1 MRDAER
7 VERIQQ
13 ELKLAQLDALVCAL
27 PIHVLLLSGY
37 WPVIGVSLAI
47 VTSEGATIL
56 LVPEDERELTVTGWA
71 DEVHTFQPSP
81 LSRLVPL
88 ETAVAVEWRKLA
100 GKLGLDHARIG
111 YESGPVSEPASYVA
125 VNLYGPTFLD
135 ILQHGSSDARFVAVD
150 EMLAKLMSV
159 KTRVEVDHIRDA
171 CRVAQGAFTAG
182 KLRLRAGVAESEA
195 ANTFRSQLNSAAA
208 NRGPHRADGFVFC
221 MSGPNSAKAA
231 GAYARSR
238 ERKLTAGDLVLVHCN
253 SCVDGHWTDITRT
266 YTLGAPEAK
275 QRQLYEAVFEA
286 RQAALETIAPG
297 VEARSVDEA
306 ARSVLAAHGFREEF
320 KHSTGHGVGFAA
332 ISANARPQIHPA
344 SRERLD
350 PGMVFNVEP
359 AVYLD
364 EYGGVRQ
371 CDMVVVTGTGYEL
384 LTPFQTTADELQ
396 VPL

>member
-1 MRDAER
+1 MRDTER
-7 VERIQQ
+7 VERIQE

-47 VTSEGATIL
+47 VTSEGATLL
-56 LVPEDERELTVTGWA
+56 LVPEDERELTVAGWA
-71 DEVHTFQPSP
+71 DEVHTFQPSS

-88 ETAVAVEWRKLA
+88 EAAVAVEWRKLA

-150 EMLAKLMSV
+150 DMLANLMSV

-171 CRVAQGAFTAG
+171 CRIAQQAFTEG
-182 KLRLRAGVAESEA
+182 KLRLCAGLGESEA
-195 ANTFRSQLNSAAA
+195 AKAFRSNLSSDAA
-208 NRGPHRADGFVFC
+208 NHGPHRADGFVFC
-221 MSGPNSAKAA
+221 MSGPNSAKAG

-238 ERKLTAGDLVLVHCN
+238 ERKLSAGDLVLIHCN
-253 SCVDGHWTDITRT
+253 SYVDGFWTDITRT

-275 QRQLYEAVFEA
+275 QRQVYEAVFEA
-286 RQAALETIAPG
+286 RQAALEAIAPG
-297 VEARSVDEA
+297 VEARTVDEA
-306 ARSVLAAHGFREEF
+306 ARSVLAMHGFGEEF

-359 AVYLD
+359 AVYL
-364 EYGGVRQ
+364 EGYGGVRQ
-371 CDMVVVTGTGYEL
+371 CDMVAVTGTGYEL
-384 LTPFQTTADELQ
+384 LTPFQTTADELYI
-396 VPL
+396 PL